1 MARARALQGAVP
13 RCPWLLGAV
22 PRRCA
27 PCTSPLSPLQ
37 FSESR
42 RLLLDWMDEAEQALE
57 APQDTAT
64 SQEEIKCQLAEHKV
78 RGELPRGGVPVGKLP
93 GQGQREQSWGL

>member
-1 MARARALQGAVP
+1 MP

-27 PCTSPLSPLQ
+27 PCTSPLSLLQ

-78 RGELPRGGVPVGKLP
+78 RGELPCGGVPTGKLP